1 MAEKTIQFEIM
12 MNKADFTVVGYSEYH
27 VSVKKTHIGIT
38 PDQYRFL
45 RINPE
50 VNGKKL
56 LNFILTSE
64 GMAESVKNEAFAQ
77 ILAKAI
83 AEKAATAPAKT
94 HAAASGEQ
102 GDDDDTEEGGNAP
115 DTPDAPAAPTD
126 PVAPEGEPNKAVEGV
141 RTMLESLPDKAA
153 VLEYAEKTLG
163 IKPDVHHMAGKPKV
177 IEAVISAVLSKQD
190 A

>member
-1 MAEKTIQFEIM
+1 MAEKTVQFEIM

-56 LNFILTSE
+56 LNFILTSD
-64 GMAESVKNEAFAQ
+64 GMAESVKKEAFAQ

-83 AEKAATAPAKT
+83 AEKTATEPENT
-94 HAAASGEQ
+94 PAAASGGQE
-102 GDDDDTEEGGNAP
+102 DDDDTEEGGGA
-115 DTPDAPAAPTD
+115 PDAPAAPTA

-163 IKPDVHHMAGKPKV
+163 IKSDVHHMAGKPKV
-177 IEAVISAVLSKQD
+177 IEAVIAAVLSKQD

>member
-50 VNGKKL
+50 VNGQKL
-56 LNFILTSE
+56 LNFILTSD
-64 GMAESVKNEAFAQ
+64 GMDESVKNEAFAQ
-77 ILAKAI
+77 ILSKAI
-83 AEKAATAPAKT
+83 AEKTAEAPAKT
-94 HAAASGEQ
+94 PDAASGERE
-102 GDDDDTEEGGNAP
+102 DDDDTEEGGG
-115 DTPDAPAAPTD
+115 APAAPAA
-126 PVAPEGEPNKAVEGV
+126 PVAQEGEPNKAVEGV

-163 IKPDVHHMAGKPKV
+163 IRPDVHHMAGKPKV
-177 IEAVISAVLSKQD
+177 IEAVIAAVLSKQD